1 MGKSRI
7 NNDSD
12 SKYNALDLVEIS
24 KYNFYRV
31 LFLKYY
37 RFIFHTMCSWDK
49 SQILPYPVNY
59 LNFLSF
65 LYEMR
70 WKTIAFSKS
79 ADFHKKHEKRASRIK
94 GIMSSVSLRVMD
106 M

>member
-49 SQILPYPVNY
+49 SPFTLPGQ
-59 LNFLSF
+59 LFKLSKLF
-65 LYEMR
+65 VWDVVENDS
-70 WKTIAFSKS
+70 IF
-79 ADFHKKHEKRASRIK
+79 
-94 GIMSSVSLRVMD
+94 
-106 M
+106 